1 MSLTNYLLQ
10 SVLGCFFFYA
20 WGLGL
25 YSELGHTYALFVGVL
40 IILLQF
46 FFTLL
51 WARHHQRGP
60 AESLWRAATY
70 L

>member
-10 SVLGCFFFYA
+10 SVLGCFLFYA

-25 YSELGHTYALFVGVL
+25 FSELGHTYAFFVGIVMV
-40 IILLQF
+40 ILQF
-46 FFTLL
+46 LATLL

-60 AESLWRAATY
+60 AESLWRVTTY
-70 L
+70 I

>member
-40 IILLQF
+40 MILLQF

-51 WARHHQRGP
+51 WARHYQRGP
-60 AESLWRAATY
+60 AESLWRAVTY
-70 L
+70 I